1 MKKSWKKR
9 AFYTS
14 RSGFQSW
21 EPICGKMEN
30 SRSSIPAYFSWNYGL
45 GLCVDRN
52 YVWFQAHL
60 AQPGAW
66 CRDRKRH
73 VREILAL
80 LPGGGILQDW
90 NGSLDIHVR
99 RDCLSMAVYAVRDIL
114 PRDTL
119 VSVKNLL
126 GTESVRVQEL
136 YLVDA
141 VLLEPVSLPLK
152 KLVTIKLVKQVT
164 LAPKFVGGEER
175 PRWLWAIDWEG
186 DESDRDLQEPTFW
199 YVPVGATLHDPVHS
213 ELPF

>member
-1 MKKSWKKR
+1 MRKTSENR
-9 AFYTS
+9 MFYTS
-14 RSGFQSW
+14 NTGFQNW
-21 EPICGKMEN
+21 EPINGQKDEGP
-30 SRSSIPAYFSWNYGL
+30 SGPTFFSWGYGR

-52 YVWFQAHL
+52 YVWFEAHL

-73 VREILAL
+73 VKEILAL

-114 PRDTL
+114 PNETL

-126 GTESVRVQEL
+126 GTESVRVKEL
-136 YLVDA
+136 YLVGGA
-141 VLLEPVSLPLK
+141 LLEPTSLPLK
-152 KLVTIKLVKQVT
+152 KRVRIKLVNQVT
-164 LAPKFVGGEER
+164 LAPRFEGGEER
-175 PRWLWAIDWEG
+175 PRELWAIDWAG
-186 DESDRDLQEPTFW
+186 DESDRDLQEPTHW
-199 YVPVGATLHDPVHS
+199 YLPLGATLHDS